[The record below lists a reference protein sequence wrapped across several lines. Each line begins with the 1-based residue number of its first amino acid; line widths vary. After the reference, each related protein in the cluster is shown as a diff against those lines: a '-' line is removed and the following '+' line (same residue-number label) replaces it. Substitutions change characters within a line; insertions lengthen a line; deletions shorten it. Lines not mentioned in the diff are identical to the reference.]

1 MVNKYVVNGVPYEI
15 EYQPSLSTMFYTQ
28 RSVYHIRTKD
38 EDYNHAKN
46 VIASIMEDLLG
57 HYQQSIWNE
66 ELYKLKNKQKP
77 CMENDLRVY
86 YTFSFDEQ
94 RGVYVYTFVRPYD
107 D

>member
-1 MVNKYVVNGVPYEI
+1 MDKFVVNGVSYEI
-15 EYQPSLSTMFYTQ
+15 EYQAGLSTMFYTQ

-38 EDYNHAKN
+38 KDYDHAKSI
-46 VIASIMEDLLG
+46 IASIMEDLLG
-57 HYQQSIWNE
+57 HSQQSIWSE
-66 ELYKLKNKQKP
+66 ELYELKNKQES
-77 CMENDLRVY
+77 CMENDLHVY